1 MCNRR
6 KTKMKPLGIRGSKVE
21 GCLQKYWSNQSNHFK
36 TEGVSFKWN
45 LAVSFSAFYDFAS
58 AWNSYKT
65 ILGVEEVMLRDLY
78 TKDRASPSANVRDWL
93 ASILTGWPAAI
104 AAWKLAQ
111 RSDSTPCRETDTIN
125 AGN

>member
-1 MCNRR
+1 MSL
-6 KTKMKPLGIRGSKVE
+6 KWDLAI
-21 GCLQKYWSNQSNHFK
+21 
-36 TEGVSFKWN
+36 SF
-45 LAVSFSAFYDFAS
+45 LAFYDFAS

-125 AGN
+125 AAN